1 MLYHEYLFQR
11 GKHSTA
17 FRKSQMVGTVYCT
30 HRENL
35 ATELILLRKVGKHFG
50 GLGTNVGKVLGT
62 FGEHF
67 LRFFDGF
74 GVLRIARG
82 NELSQCHANGGGANG
97 IEVAQVV
104 GGVLYRDSGRLG
116 NSLLCFGFRLVV
128 GHNLFCA
135 GNAFCLV
142 QKRVNNRSL
151 AACADQQAL
160 QSAHASTCTAA
171 TAATAASTKRQ
182 DHGAGR

>member
-1 MLYHEYLFQR
+1 MLDREHSYQR
-11 GKHSTA
+11 GKHSTV
-17 FRKSQMVGTVYCT
+17 FRKSQTVRTVYCT
-30 HRENL
+30 HRESL
-35 ATELILLRKVGKHFG
+35 ATERILLREVGEHFG
-50 GLGTNVGKVLGT
+50 GLCANVGKVLCA
-62 FGEHF
+62 FGENF

-74 GVLRIARG
+74 GVLGIARG

-97 IEVAQVV
+97 IEIAQVV

-128 GHNLFCA
+128 GHKLLCA

-151 AACADQQAL
+151 AACADRQAL

-171 TAATAASTKRQ
+171 TASSTSAKRQ
-182 DHGAGR
+182 DHSAGR

>member
-11 GKHSTA
+11 GKHSTV

-35 ATELILLRKVGKHFG
+35 ATELILLRKVCEHFG
-50 GLGTNVGKVLGT
+50 GLGANVGKVLSP
-62 FGEHF
+62 FGENF
-67 LRFFDGF
+67 LRFFNGF
-74 GVLRIARG
+74 GVLGIARG

-128 GHNLFCA
+128 GHKLLCA

-142 QKRVNNRSL
+142 QKRVNNRSF

-160 QSAHASTCTAA
+160 QSAHASTCTA
-171 TAATAASTKRQ
+171 TAASTTSTKRQ